1 MRERATWRIWIVLWL
16 LAALQTT
23 LLARWRPLETD
34 VDWILLSVVSVS
46 ILLGWPVGALY
57 GLVAGW
63 LTGVAVGDFP
73 GSFAISR
80 FAAGGVLAGFDKFF
94 SLDNPFAAPLGAAAA
109 TIVANLTFALMS
121 PASFPVA
128 WWLQRTGSQ
137 IVLHALLIVPLH
149 WLLTRFVLPPS
160 KRLFGDDTV
169 HRLG

>member
-1 MRERATWRIWIVLWL
+1 MLWL
-16 LAALQTT
+16 LAALQST
-23 LLARWRPLETD
+23 LLARWHPFDID

-46 ILLGWPVGALY
+46 ILLGWPVGAIY

-63 LTGVAVGDFP
+63 LTGVLVGDFP

-80 FAAGGVLAGFDKFF
+80 FASGGVLAGFDKFF

-109 TIVANLTFALMS
+109 TVVANCTFALMS

-128 WWLQRTGSQ
+128 WWLQRTFTQ
-137 IVLHALLIVPLH
+137 IALHAVLIVPLH
-149 WLLTRFVLPPS
+149 WILTRVVLPPS
-160 KRLFGDDTV
+160 KRLFGHDTV